1 MIKYSFGQTAG
12 HWAVKGYVNSS
23 VPLHFSHAWQSLSL
37 CNRVCKP
44 QHQSSVYK
52 RTDVLMNANIYFSIF
67 NHLHEKQLLLKHHL
81 ISNSGW

>member
-52 RTDVLMNANIYFSIF
+52 RTDVLMNANIYFSIIF
-67 NHLHEKQLLLKHHL
+67 MK
-81 ISNSGW
+81 SSFY